1 MARTDTQS
9 KSSSNAVPSISIS
22 PELMPIVV
30 MADVITEL
38 KPGDWFSLT
47 DTIFSVFMRHLL
59 SNIFAGFVHVI
70 PVMGFFVQIVRYPHS
85 EDHGNC
91 SLKISL

>member
-30 MADVITEL
+30 MAEVITEL
-38 KPGDWFSLT
+38 KPGD
-47 DTIFSVFMRHLL
+47 
-59 SNIFAGFVHVI
+59 
-70 PVMGFFVQIVRYPHS
+70 
-85 EDHGNC
+85 
-91 SLKISL
+91 